1 MKRRLTALALAG
13 VMLLAL
19 AACGARTPEEVSP
32 SPEISDLPSEEV
44 AATAGATE
52 GVETETPQVSAEPS
66 ESATPSES
74 PADESA
80 QPSPTPSAIGDPTAP
95 PSEEPA
101 KAPTAAEV
109 YAAVS
114 AAAGVSYDNT
124 TDYIDAFYTTLS
136 TGDLDDYV
144 LYMPPMSTQIE
155 EVFIAKVKS
164 GKMDA
169 VKAACRDRQAAM
181 AEEAAF
187 YGTTGAYVD
196 GYQLVDQGDWV
207 LFCVCEK
214 ASGAVST
221 FRSSVK

>member
-1 MKRRLTALALAG
+1 MKRRLTALALTG
-13 VMLLAL
+13 VMLVAL
-19 AACGARTPEEVSP
+19 AACGGETPVEVSP
-32 SPEISDLPSEEV
+32 SPEVSDLPSEEV
-44 AATAGATE
+44 AATAQAT
-52 GVETETPQVSAEPS
+52 GSVETEAPEVSEEPGQS
-66 ESATPSES
+66 DGPSES
-74 PADESA
+74 PAGESA

-109 YAAVS
+109 YTDVS

-155 EVFIAKVKS
+155 EIFIAKVKS

-181 AEEAAF
+181 AEDAAF

-196 GYQLVDQGDWV
+196 SYQLVDQGDWV

-214 ASGAVST
+214 AGSAVST